1 MTETEIR
8 EYVNRMRMQG
18 LADERR
24 SPPDDAAGQDQ
35 RRTRRRHRSPSPH
48 SAPEGMPAG
57 TNTEPS
63 AYTTDAVEF
72 GSDQDAAPTVAVM
85 RQIMVLMEEGAARA
99 INEVGRQ
106 GSSTTG
112 GDVAGGHQGR
122 VRVPPITALH
132 NPASWSS
139 SQRGR
144 W

>member
-85 RQIMVLMEEGAARA
+85 RQIMV
-99 INEVGRQ
+99 
-106 GSSTTG
+106 
-112 GDVAGGHQGR
+112 
-122 VRVPPITALH
+122 
-132 NPASWSS
+132 
-139 SQRGR
+139 
-144 W
+144 

>member
-1 MTETEIR
+1 
-8 EYVNRMRMQG
+8 MQG

-57 TNTEPS
+57 TNTEPP

-72 GSDQDAAPTVAVM
+72 GSDEDAAPTVAVM